1 MIFQRS
7 IKNEVSTVGVG
18 LHSGEK
24 VRIVL
29 KPAKENSGIIFK
41 RIDIKVPIE
50 IKIEPKAVKETRL
63 SSTIGKGKFKIS
75 TVEHLMSAL
84 SASGI
89 DNILIEVGGS
99 EIPIMDGSS
108 IAFVYLI
115 NSAVVYEQSEFKKF
129 AVIKDVIKVEEGE
142 KFAKFEPYNGFLV
155 DFTIDFP
162 HPAFKKENNHV
173 EIDFFKDSYVNNI
186 SRARTFGFMQEV
198 EYLRSNGL
206 ARGGSLDNA
215 IVLDE
220 YKILNDEGLRYSDEF
235 VRHKILDAIGDLYMI
250 GMPIIGKFTAYK
262 SGHEL
267 NNRLLRA
274 LLEQKSKWAIE
285 YLDLEGEQ
293 TSSLASD
300 YVKDKNKF
308 GIKGVD
314 ILQWYL
320 LNSVFLYYVYLL
332 H

>member
-7 IKNEVSTVGVG
+7 IKNEVSAVGVG
-18 LHSGEK
+18 LHSGNK

-29 KPAKENSGIIFK
+29 KPAKENNGIIFK
-41 RIDIKVPIE
+41 RTDITPSVEIKV
-50 IKIEPKAVKETRL
+50 EPKAIKETRL
-63 SSTIGKGKFKIS
+63 SSTIGKGKYKIS

-89 DNILIEVGGS
+89 DNILIEVDGV

-108 IAFVYLI
+108 MPFVYLI
-115 NSAVVYEQSEFKKF
+115 NSAVIYEQKNPKNF
-129 AVIKDVIKVEEGE
+129 AVIKDEIKVEEDE
-142 KFAKFEPYNGFLV
+142 KYAKFEPYNGFLV

-162 HPAFKKENNHV
+162 HPVFKEENNRV
-173 EIDFFKDSYVNNI
+173 EIDFFKDSYVNYI

-198 EYLRSNGL
+198 EYLRANGL

-220 YKILNDEGLRYSDEF
+220 YKIINDEGLRYSDEF

-267 NNRLLRA
+267 NNKLLR
-274 LLEQKSKWAIE
+274 LMLEEKSKWAIE
-285 YLDLEGEQ
+285 HLDTEDKQ
-293 TSSLASD
+293 TASLAIN
-300 YVKDKNKF
+300 YIKEKNNFRNNYLEK
-308 GIKGVD
+308 IK
-314 ILQWYL
+314 
-320 LNSVFLYYVYLL
+320 
-332 H
+332 

>member
-7 IKNEVSTVGVG
+7 IKNKVSAVGVG
-18 LHSGEK
+18 LHTGQK

-29 KPAKENSGIIFK
+29 KPAIGNSGIVFK
-41 RIDIKVPIE
+41 RTDIKVPIE
-50 IKIEPKAVKETRL
+50 IKVEPKAVKETQL
-63 SSTIGKGKFKIS
+63 STTIGKGKFKIS

-89 DNILIEVGGS
+89 DNILIEVDGS

-108 IAFVYLI
+108 ISFVYLI
-115 NSAVVYEQSEFKKF
+115 KLAVVCEQLESKKF
-129 AVIKDVIKVEEGE
+129 AVIKDVIKVQDGE
-142 KFAKFEPYNGFLV
+142 KFAKFEPYKGFLV

-162 HPAFKKENNHV
+162 HPAFKKENSHV
-173 EIDFFKDSYVNNI
+173 EIDFFKDSYVKQI

-235 VRHKILDAIGDLYMI
+235 VRHKILDALGDLYMI
-250 GMPIIGKFTAYK
+250 GMPIIGKFVAFK

-267 NNRLLRA
+267 NNKLLR
-274 LLEQKSKWAIE
+274 LMLEQKSKWAVE
-285 YLDLEGEQ
+285 YLNLEDEQ
-293 TSSLASD
+293 NSSLARD
-300 YVKDKNKF
+300 YTKDKNEF
-308 GIKGVD
+308 IFEN
-314 ILQWYL
+314 
-320 LNSVFLYYVYLL
+320 LNTIQ
-332 H
+332 

>member
-7 IKNEVSTVGVG
+7 IKNKVSAVGVG
-18 LHSGEK
+18 LHTGQK

-29 KPAKENSGIIFK
+29 KPAIGNSGIVFK
-41 RIDIKVPIE
+41 RTDIKVPIE
-50 IKIEPKAVKETRL
+50 IKVEPKAVKETQL
-63 SSTIGKGKFKIS
+63 STTIGKGKFKIL

-89 DNILIEVGGS
+89 DNILIEVDGS

-108 IAFVYLI
+108 ISFVYLI
-115 NSAVVYEQSEFKKF
+115 KSAVVCEQLESKKF
-129 AVIKDVIKVEEGE
+129 AVIKDVIKVQDGE
-142 KFAKFEPYNGFLV
+142 KFAKFEPYKGFLV

-162 HPAFKKENNHV
+162 HPAFKKENSHV
-173 EIDFFKDSYVNNI
+173 EIDFFKDSYVKQI

-220 YKILNDEGLRYSDEF
+220 YKILNNEGLRYSDEF
-235 VRHKILDAIGDLYMI
+235 VRHKILDALGDLYMI
-250 GMPIIGKFTAYK
+250 GMPIIGKFVAFK

-267 NNRLLRA
+267 NNKLLR
-274 LLEQKSKWAIE
+274 LMLEQKSKWAVE
-285 YLDLEGEQ
+285 YLNLEDEQ
-293 TSSLASD
+293 NSSLARD
-300 YVKDKNKF
+300 YTKDKNEF
-308 GIKGVD
+308 IFEN
-314 ILQWYL
+314 
-320 LNSVFLYYVYLL
+320 LNTIQ
-332 H
+332 

>member
-41 RIDIKVPIE
+41 RIDIGIPVE
-50 IKIEPKAVKETRL
+50 IRIEPKAVKETRL

-89 DNILIEVGGS
+89 DNIIIEVAGS

-108 IAFVYLI
+108 IAFIYLI
-115 NSAVVYEQSEFKKF
+115 NSAVICEQSGFKKF
-129 AVIKDVIKVEEGE
+129 AVIKDVIKVEEDE

-162 HPAFKKENNHV
+162 HPAFKEENSHV
-173 EIDFFKDSYVNNI
+173 EIDFFKDSYVNDI

-267 NNRLLRA
+267 NNKLLR
-274 LLEQKSKWAIE
+274 LMLKEKTKWAIE
-285 YLDLEGEQ
+285 YLDLGSEK
-293 TSSLASD
+293 TASLASNYLRD
-300 YVKDKNKF
+300 KGNFKNKNLE
-308 GIKGVD
+308 VA
-314 ILQWYL
+314 Q
-320 LNSVFLYYVYLL
+320 
-332 H
+332 

>member
-7 IKNEVSTVGVG
+7 IKNEVSAVGVG
-18 LHSGEK
+18 LHSGKK

-41 RIDIKVPIE
+41 RIDTKIPVEIKVQPQ
-50 IKIEPKAVKETRL
+50 AVKETRL
-63 SSTIGKGKFKIS
+63 SSTIGKDKFKIS

-89 DNILIEVGGS
+89 DNILIEADGS

-108 IAFVYLI
+108 ISFIYLI
-115 NSAVVYEQSEFKKF
+115 KSAVIHEQSKFKKF
-129 AVIKDVIKVEEGE
+129 AVIKDLIEVKDGE
-142 KFAKFEPYNGFLV
+142 KFAKFEPYDGFLV

-162 HPAFKKENNHV
+162 HPAIKEENSRV
-173 EIDFFKDSYVNNI
+173 EIDFFKDSYESHI

-206 ARGGSLDNA
+206 AQGGSLDNA
-215 IVLDE
+215 IVLGE
-220 YKILNDEGLRYSDEF
+220 YKILNEDGLRYADEF

-267 NNRLLRA
+267 NNKLLK
-274 LLEQKSKWAIE
+274 LMLEQKSKWAIE
-285 YLDLEGEQ
+285 YLDLESEE
-293 TSSLASD
+293 TSSLAHN
-300 YVKDKNKF
+300 YINDKKNYGTK
-308 GIKGVD
+308 
-314 ILQWYL
+314 YL
-320 LNSVFLYYVYLL
+320 ETIQ
-332 H
+332 

>member
-7 IKNEVSTVGVG
+7 IKNKVSAVGVG
-18 LHSGEK
+18 LHTGQK

-29 KPAKENSGIIFK
+29 KPAIGNSGIVFK
-41 RIDIKVPIE
+41 RTDIKVPIE
-50 IKIEPKAVKETRL
+50 IKVEPKAVKETQL
-63 SSTIGKGKFKIS
+63 STTIGKGKFKIS

-89 DNILIEVGGS
+89 DNILIEVDGS

-108 IAFVYLI
+108 ISFVYLI
-115 NSAVVYEQSEFKKF
+115 KSAVVCEQLESKKF
-129 AVIKDVIKVEEGE
+129 AVIKDVIKVQDGE
-142 KFAKFEPYNGFLV
+142 KFAKFEPYKGFLV

-162 HPAFKKENNHV
+162 HPAFKKENSHV
-173 EIDFFKDSYVNNI
+173 EIDFFKDSYVKQI

-235 VRHKILDAIGDLYMI
+235 VRHKILDALGDLYMI
-250 GMPIIGKFTAYK
+250 GMPIIGKFVAFK

-267 NNRLLRA
+267 NNKLLR
-274 LLEQKSKWAIE
+274 LMLEQKSKWAVE
-285 YLDLEGEQ
+285 YLNLEDEQ
-293 TSSLASD
+293 NSSLARD
-300 YVKDKNKF
+300 YTKDKNEF
-308 GIKGVD
+308 IFEN
-314 ILQWYL
+314 
-320 LNSVFLYYVYLL
+320 LNTIQ
-332 H
+332 

>member
-1 MIFQRS
+1 MIVQRS
-7 IKNEVSTVGVG
+7 IKNKVSAVGVG
-18 LHSGEK
+18 LHTGQK

-29 KPAKENSGIIFK
+29 KPAIGNSGIVFK
-41 RIDIKVPIE
+41 RTDIKVPIE
-50 IKIEPKAVKETRL
+50 IKVEPKAVKETQL
-63 SSTIGKGKFKIS
+63 STTIGKGKFKIS

-89 DNILIEVGGS
+89 DNILIEVDGS

-108 IAFVYLI
+108 ISFVYLI
-115 NSAVVYEQSEFKKF
+115 KSAVVCEQLESKKF
-129 AVIKDVIKVEEGE
+129 AVIKDVIKVQDGE
-142 KFAKFEPYNGFLV
+142 KFAKFEPYKGFLV

-162 HPAFKKENNHV
+162 HPAFKKENSHV
-173 EIDFFKDSYVNNI
+173 EIDFFKDSYVKQI

-235 VRHKILDAIGDLYMI
+235 VRHKILDALGDLYMI
-250 GMPIIGKFTAYK
+250 GMPIIGKFVAFK

-267 NNRLLRA
+267 NNKLLR
-274 LLEQKSKWAIE
+274 LMLEQKSKWAVE
-285 YLDLEGEQ
+285 YLNLEDEQ
-293 TSSLASD
+293 NSSLARD
-300 YVKDKNKF
+300 YTKDKNEF
-308 GIKGVD
+308 IFEN
-314 ILQWYL
+314 
-320 LNSVFLYYVYLL
+320 LNTIQ
-332 H
+332 

>member
-7 IKNEVSTVGVG
+7 IKNEVSAVGVG
-18 LHSGEK
+18 LHSGKK

-29 KPAKENSGIIFK
+29 KPTKENSGIIFK
-41 RIDIKVPIE
+41 RTDIKIPVE
-50 IKIEPKAVKETRL
+50 IKVEPQAVKETRL
-63 SSTIGKGKFKIS
+63 SSTIGKDKFKIS

-89 DNILIEVGGS
+89 DNILIEVDGS

-108 IAFVYLI
+108 IPFIYLI
-115 NSAVVYEQSEFKKF
+115 NSAMIYEQSKLKKF
-129 AVIKDVIKVEEGE
+129 AVIKDLIKVEDGE
-142 KFAKFEPYNGFLV
+142 KFAKFEPYNGFLI

-162 HPAFKKENNHV
+162 HPAFKEENSRV
-173 EIDFFKDSYVNNI
+173 EIDFFKDSYVNHI

-267 NNRLLRA
+267 NNKLLR
-274 LLEQKSKWAIE
+274 LMLKQKSKWAIE
-285 YLDLEGEQ
+285 HLDLENEK
-293 TSSLASD
+293 TASLASD
-300 YVKDKNKF
+300 YAKDKNDLGNKHLETF
-308 GIKGVD
+308 
-314 ILQWYL
+314 Q
-320 LNSVFLYYVYLL
+320 
-332 H
+332 

>member
-29 KPAKENSGIIFK
+29 KPAKANSGIIFK

-89 DNILIEVGGS
+89 DNILIEVDGS

-108 IAFVYLI
+108 ISFVYLI
-115 NSAVVYEQSEFKKF
+115 NSAVVYEQLELKKF
-129 AVIKDVIKVEEGE
+129 AVIKDEIKVEDGE

-162 HPAFKKENNHV
+162 HPAFKKENSRV
-173 EIDFFKDSYVNNI
+173 EIDFFKDSYVNHI

-220 YKILNDEGLRYSDEF
+220 YKVLNDEGLRYSDEF

-267 NNRLLRA
+267 NNKLLR
-274 LLEQKSKWAIE
+274 LMLKKKTKWAIE
-285 YLDLEGEQ
+285 HLDLENEQ
-293 TSSLASD
+293 TASLARN
-300 YVKDKNKF
+300 YAKDKNEF
-308 GIKGVD
+308 GIKHLEK
-314 ILQWYL
+314 IQ
-320 LNSVFLYYVYLL
+320 
-332 H
+332 

>member
-41 RIDIKVPIE
+41 RIDIGIPVE
-50 IKIEPKAVKETRL
+50 IRIEPKAVKETRL

-89 DNILIEVGGS
+89 DNIIIEVAGS

-108 IAFVYLI
+108 IAFIYLI
-115 NSAVVYEQSEFKKF
+115 NSAVICEQSEFKKF
-129 AVIKDVIKVEEGE
+129 AVIKDVIKVEEDE

-162 HPAFKKENNHV
+162 HPAFKEENSHV
-173 EIDFFKDSYVNNI
+173 EIDFFKDSYVNDI

-267 NNRLLRA
+267 NNKLLR
-274 LLEQKSKWAIE
+274 LMLKEKTKWAIE
-285 YLDLEGEQ
+285 YLDLGSEK
-293 TSSLASD
+293 TASLASNYLRD
-300 YVKDKNKF
+300 KGNFKNKNLE
-308 GIKGVD
+308 VA
-314 ILQWYL
+314 Q
-320 LNSVFLYYVYLL
+320 
-332 H
+332 

>member
-7 IKNEVSTVGVG
+7 IKNKVSAVGVG
-18 LHSGEK
+18 LHSGQK
-24 VRIVL
+24 IRIEL
-29 KPAKENSGIIFK
+29 KPAKEDSGIIFK
-41 RIDIKVPIE
+41 RTDIKVPIE
-50 IKIEPKAVKETRL
+50 IKVEPKAVKETRL

-84 SASGI
+84 SASGV
-89 DNILIEVGGS
+89 DNILIEVDGS

-108 IAFVYLI
+108 ISFVYLI
-115 NSAVVYEQSEFKKF
+115 KSAVVCEQKKYKKF
-129 AVIKDVIKVEEGE
+129 AVIKDEIKVEDGE
-142 KFAKFEPYNGFLV
+142 KFAKFEPFNGFLV

-162 HPAFKKENNHV
+162 HPAFKEENSRV

-250 GMPIIGKFTAYK
+250 GMPIIGKFVAYK

-267 NNRLLRA
+267 NNKLLR
-274 LLEQKSKWAIE
+274 LMLKQKKKWAVE
-285 YLDLEGEQ
+285 YLDLENEK
-293 TSSLASD
+293 TATLASD
-300 YVKDKNKF
+300 YAKNKNDF
-308 GIKGVD
+308 DIKNLE

-320 LNSVFLYYVYLL
+320 
-332 H
+332 